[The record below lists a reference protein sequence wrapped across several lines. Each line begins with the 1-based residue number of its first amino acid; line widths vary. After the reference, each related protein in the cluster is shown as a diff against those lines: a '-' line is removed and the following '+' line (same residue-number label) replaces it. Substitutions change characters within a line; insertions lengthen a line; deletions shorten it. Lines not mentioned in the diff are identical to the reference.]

1 MCFSTKDCVVN
12 RCYLGQKLLT
22 YNVVANWSVKIA
34 FFDTRVAF
42 FACFSAQNRRKSS
55 AKMLTKCVCNNS
67 RPMEKW

>member
-42 FACFSAQNRRKSS
+42 FRVFPQKIGVKSG
-55 AKMLTKCVCNNS
+55 AKMLTKYVCNHAKS
-67 RPMEKW
+67 T